1 MDQGEFM
8 EKLIG
13 EHLSAAKFYKFVT
26 PSIIMLLFISLYSIV
41 DGIFVAN
48 FVGSDA
54 LAAINIILP
63 IGALV
68 MGAAIM
74 LATGSSAIVAI
85 LLGEK
90 KTEEANEK
98 FTLICLVALVV
109 GVVFAVFGYVFID
122 EVIRALGATDRLFEY
137 CKTYGTYMI
146 ISAPFMF
153 VAMIYEYYIRVDGK
167 PGFTLVLYVSGGVTN
182 IVLDYVFIV
191 IMGLGIE
198 GAALATLIGIVLTF
212 FLGAWYFYF
221 GKTSI
226 KYRKPHMDWKF
237 IGDSL
242 VNGSSQMVGELSTGI
257 TTLIFNLVVL
267 RIAGEDGVAALTI
280 VLYTQFLMVSTYMG
294 FAMGV
299 SPLISYGYGA
309 ERHDQIVKILK
320 YSKSFIAI
328 SSVAVFFIAELMA
341 PLIVR
346 VFVGLN
352 SPVYPMALSGLRI
365 FAVAFLFIGVNVF
378 ISGMFT
384 AYANGKISAIISFCR
399 ALFFVAIGILTL
411 PQFFH
416 LKGVWLTVPFAEL
429 MTILVSVFFLNR
441 YRERYRY

>member
-1 MDQGEFM
+1 M

-13 EHLSAAKFYKFVT
+13 GHLSAAKFYKFVT

-90 KTEEANEK
+90 KFDEANEK
-98 FTLICLVALVV
+98 FTLICLVALVA
-109 GVVFAVFGYVFID
+109 GMAFTLFGYIFIE
-122 EVIRALGATDRLFEY
+122 EVIRALGATDRLFDY

-146 ISAPFMF
+146 VSAPFMF
-153 VAMIYEYYIRVDGK
+153 VAMVYEYYIRVDGK

-191 IMGLGIE
+191 HMGLGIE

-212 FLGAWYFYF
+212 ILGAWYFSF
-221 GKTSI
+221 GKTTI
-226 KYRKPHMDWKF
+226 KYRRPHLDWRF

-242 VNGSSQMVGELSTGI
+242 INGSSKMVSELSTGI
-257 TTLIFNLVVL
+257 TTLIFNLAVL
-267 RIAGEDGVAALTI
+267 KLAGEDGVAALTI

-309 ERHDQIVKILK
+309 ERHDQILK
-320 YSKSFIAI
+320 MLRYSKSFIVV
-328 SSVAVFFIAELMA
+328 SSAAVFILAELLA

-346 VFVGLN
+346 VFVGLD
-352 SPVYPMALSGLRI
+352 SPVFPIALSGLRI
-365 FAVAFLFIGVNVF
+365 FAVAFLFIGINLF
-378 ISGMFT
+378 ISNMFT
-384 AYANGKISAIISFCR
+384 AYTNGRISAIISFSR
-399 ALFFVAIGILTL
+399 ALFFVAIGILIL

-416 LKGVWLTVPFAEL
+416 LNGVWLTIPFAEI
-429 MTILVSVFFLNR
+429 MTILVSLFFLRR
-441 YRERYRY
+441 YKKRYRY

>member
-1 MDQGEFM
+1 M
-8 EKLIG
+8 
-13 EHLSAAKFYKFVT
+13 SASKFYKFVT

-54 LAAINIILP
+54 LAAINIIMP

-90 KTEEANEK
+90 KTEEADEK
-98 FTLICLVALVV
+98 FTLICLVALVS
-109 GVVFAVFGYVFID
+109 GILFALFGYIFID
-122 EVIRALGATDRLFEY
+122 EVIRALGATDRLFDY

-146 ISAPFMF
+146 FSAPFMF
-153 VAMIYEYYIRVDGK
+153 VAMIYEYYIRLDGK

-191 IMGLGIE
+191 NWGMGIE
-198 GAALATLIGIVLTF
+198 GAALATLIGIMLTF
-212 FLGAWYFYF
+212 FLGAWYFSF
-221 GKTSI
+221 GKTSL
-226 KYRKPHMDWKF
+226 KYRRPHLDWRY

-242 VNGSSQMVGELSTGI
+242 VNGSSQMVSEFSTGV
-257 TTLIFNLVVL
+257 TTLIFNLAVL
-267 RIAGEDGVAALTI
+267 KIAGEDGVAALTI

-294 FAMGV
+294 FSMGV
-299 SPLISYGYGA
+299 SPMISYGYGA

-328 SSVAVFFIAELMA
+328 SSVAVFFIAELMT
-341 PLIVR
+341 PFIVR

-352 SPVYPMALSGLRI
+352 SKVYPMAVSGLRI
-365 FAVAFLFIGVNVF
+365 FAFAFLFIGINVF

-399 ALFFVAIGILTL
+399 ALLFVAIGILIL
-411 PQFFH
+411 PQF
-416 LKGVWLTVPFAEL
+416 LQLDGIWLTIPFAEL
-429 MTILVSVFFLNR
+429 MTIMVSAFFFKKYRKR
-441 YRERYRY
+441 YQY